1 MEMNILEALF
11 VISSAIALPVVT
23 VLTISFFTGGLKQTE
38 DARYL
43 PVLEDDVDWWGPSG
57 SAAEGGRTQ

>member
-1 MEMNILEALF
+1 MEMNIREALF

-23 VLTISFFTGGLKQTE
+23 VLTISFFTGGLKRTE

-43 PVLEDDVDWWGPSG
+43 PVLEEDVDWWTSTGEPQ
-57 SAAEGGRTQ
+57 GGRSS

>member
-1 MEMNILEALF
+1 MNILEALF

-38 DARYL
+38 NARYL
-43 PVLEDDVDWWGPSG
+43 PVIEDDVDWWGPNPPT
-57 SAAEGGRTQ
+57 AEGGRTP